1 MIRLYNTFTR
11 KKEEFETLE
20 PNLVKLYVCGVT
32 VYNDAHVGH
41 AMSALVFD
49 IMRRYLEYR
58 GYTVRHVMNYTDVD
72 DKIIRRAKEL
82 GEEPLELSQRYI
94 EDYAND
100 LDNLNVLPA
109 TSNPQVSKTM
119 PLIIEFIQG
128 LIQKEAAYAAP
139 NGDVYFSVTSDDD
152 YGKLSNR
159 KLDDMQ
165 AGARIEVGEA
175 KDHPMDFAL
184 WKAAKPG
191 EISWDSPWGKG
202 RPGWH
207 IECSAMNLAEL
218 GEEPLELSQ
227 RYIEDYANDLDNLN
241 VLPATSN
248 PQVSK
253 TMPLIIEFIQG
264 LIQKEAAYAASNGDV
279 YFSVTIDDDYGKLS
293 NRKLDDMQ
301 AGARIAVGEAN
312 DHPMDFALWK
322 AAKPGEI
329 SWDSPWGKGRP
340 GWHIEC
346 SAMNLAELGE
356 QIDIH
361 GGGNDLIFPHH
372 ENEIAQ
378 TESYTGKQFA
388 RYWVHNGMLQLGGE
402 KMSKSLGNMVTI
414 KDFLKTRDADVM
426 RMLVLSGN
434 YRAPLIF
441 NEETQDAAEKNIER
455 LKTAIR
461 PASASASGF
470 SAEAA
475 SVLVPQ
481 ADSTKQSFTNAMDDD
496 FNAPLALAALYE
508 LVKAINT
515 ARDNGAN
522 DEQLK
527 SAQGTLR
534 ELTDVLGLRL
544 QEKQGSS
551 DADAQVNDLI
561 AERTEA
567 RQQKQWARSD
577 ELRDQLKE
585 MGVTIEDSKD
595 GTKWRWG

>member
-1 MIRLYNTFTR
+1 MIRLYNTLTR
-11 KKEEFETLE
+11 KKEEFQTLE
-20 PNLVKLYVCGVT
+20 PDLVKLYVCGVT

-49 IMRRYLEYR
+49 IIRRYLEYR
-58 GYTVRHVMNYTDVD
+58 GYSVKHVMNYTDVD
-72 DKIIRRAKEL
+72 DKIINRAKQLNED
-82 GEEPLELSQRYI
+82 PLTLSQRYI
-94 EDYAND
+94 EDYASD
-100 LDNLNVLPA
+100 LNNLNVLPA

-152 YGKLSNR
+152 YGKLSGR
-159 KLDDMQ
+159 KIEDMQ
-165 AGARIEVGEA
+165 AGARIEVEEA
-175 KDHPMDFAL
+175 K
-184 WKAAKPG
+184 
-191 EISWDSPWGKG
+191 
-202 RPGWH
+202 
-207 IECSAMNLAEL
+207 
-218 GEEPLELSQ
+218 
-227 RYIEDYANDLDNLN
+227 
-241 VLPATSN
+241 
-248 PQVSK
+248 
-253 TMPLIIEFIQG
+253 
-264 LIQKEAAYAASNGDV
+264 
-279 YFSVTIDDDYGKLS
+279 
-293 NRKLDDMQ
+293 
-301 AGARIAVGEAN
+301 

-388 RYWVHNGMLQLGGE
+388 RYWIHNGMLQLGGE
-402 KMSKSLGNMVTI
+402 KMSKSLGNIVSI
-414 KDFLKTRDADVM
+414 KDFLSKRDADVM
-426 RMLVLSGN
+426 RMLVLTSS

-441 NEETQDAAEKNIER
+441 NEETQDAAEKSLER
-455 LKTAIR
+455 IKSAFR
-461 PASASASGF
+461 PASPSAGG
-470 SAEAA
+470 
-475 SVLVPQ
+475 LVPEAISALASQ
-481 ADSTKQSFTNAMDDD
+481 ADSTKQSFIAAMDDD
-496 FNAPLALAALYE
+496 FNTPLAIAALHE
-508 LVKAINT
+508 LVKSINT
-515 ARDNGAN
+515 ARDNNAT
-522 DEQLK
+522 DAQLQ

-534 ELTDVLGLRL
+534 ELTGVLGLQL
-544 QEKQGSS
+544 KEKTGSS
-551 DADAQVNDLI
+551 DAEAQIEALI

-567 RQQKQWARSD
+567 RKQKQWARSD
-577 ELRDQLKE
+577 QLRDQLKE